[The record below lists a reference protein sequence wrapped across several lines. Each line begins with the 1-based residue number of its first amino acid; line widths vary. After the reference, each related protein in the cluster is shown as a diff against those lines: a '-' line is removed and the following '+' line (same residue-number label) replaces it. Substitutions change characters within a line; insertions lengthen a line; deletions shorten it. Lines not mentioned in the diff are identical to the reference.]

1 MIITKTPYRIS
12 FFGGGSD
19 YPKWYRKFGGSVLS
33 TTIDKHIYISCRYLP
48 GFFKHKY
55 RIVWSKIENVTDI
68 NEIEHH
74 AIKNLLKYLKFKKG
88 LEIHYD
94 GDLPARSGMGSS
106 SSFVVGLM
114 KAIMSINK
122 KKISQQN
129 LGKKAIFF
137 EQNVLN
143 EVVGSQDQIAA
154 SVGGLNKIKFNKNGS
169 IKVKKIKQN
178 NNLKKLEKNLLL
190 IYTSI
195 NRTAH
200 EIASS
205 YVNKL
210 TKSKKKYIE
219 GIITHVNEGEK
230 ILKTGNIDDFG
241 ELLHSS
247 WMLKKKLSSVI
258 SNSKIDDLYN
268 NALISGASGGKLLG
282 AGGGGFLLL
291 YMKKKYRK
299 KFFLK
304 SKKLINIPFKFSNI
318 GSEVIYNNFQS

>member
-114 KAIMSINK
+114 KTIMSINK

-205 YVNKL
+205 YVNNL

-219 GIITHVNEGEK
+219 SIITHVSEGEK

-247 WMLKKKLSSVI
+247 WMLKKKLSSAI

-318 GSEVIYNNFQS
+318 GSEVIYNNFQN